1 MVIPPD
7 LETALPERAVDEQ
20 EWMNALL
27 LVVPRV
33 MRVRL
38 FRQIPGKK
46 PIAKRPRSSEVSWM
60 RGAPVGAADLT
71 GWCRGT
77 GRRIELEAKYGAGRT
92 TPDQERWLA
101 TASDE
106 GVVALLARY
115 EPAETLRG
123 NLARIVD
130 GLALVMLRATP

>member
-1 MVIPPD
+1 MIPRALD
-7 LETALPERAVDEQ
+7 ATLPERAASEQ
-20 EWMNALL
+20 EWMSAIL

-38 FRQIPGKK
+38 FRQVPGGH
-46 PIAKRPRSSEVSWM
+46 RVQRGGFM

-77 GRRIELEAKYGAGRT
+77 GRRIEMECKYGAAKAT
-92 TPDQERWLA
+92 ADQERWLA

-115 EPAETLRG
+115 EPAETLRS
-123 NLARIVD
+123 NLGRIVD
-130 GLALVMLRATP
+130 ALRAQIGGAA

>member
-7 LETALPERAVDEQ
+7 LDATLPERAASEQ
-20 EWMNALL
+20 EWMSALL

-33 MRVRL
+33 LRVRL
-38 FRQIPGKK
+38 FRQVPGGH
-46 PIAKRPRSSEVSWM
+46 RVQRGGFM

-115 EPAETLRG
+115 EPAETLRA
-123 NLARIVD
+123 NLSRVVD
-130 GLALVMLRATP
+130 ALRQLIGGAS

>member
-1 MVIPPD
+1 MIPPD
-7 LETALPERAVDEQ
+7 LDATLPERAASEQ
-20 EWMNALL
+20 EWMSAIL

-38 FRQIPGKK
+38 FRQVPGGH
-46 PIAKRPRSSEVSWM
+46 RVQRGGFM

-71 GWCRGT
+71 GWCRGS
-77 GRRIELEAKYGAGRT
+77 GRRIEMECKYGAGKAT
-92 TPDQERWLA
+92 ADQERWLA

-115 EPAETLRG
+115 EPGETLRA

-130 GLALVMLRATP
+130 ALRAQIGGAS

>member
-7 LETALPERAVDEQ
+7 LDATLPERAASEQ
-20 EWMNALL
+20 EWMSAIL

-33 MRVRL
+33 LRVRL
-38 FRQIPGKK
+38 FRQVPGGRRV
-46 PIAKRPRSSEVSWM
+46 AGGGWM
-60 RGAPVGAADLT
+60 KGAPVGAADLT
-71 GWCRGT
+71 GWCRGS
-77 GRRIELEAKYGAGRT
+77 GRRVELEAKYGNGRT

-115 EPAETLRG
+115 EPAETLRA
-123 NLARIVD
+123 NLGRIVD
-130 GLALVMLRATP
+130 ALRAQIGGAS